1 MANAEHL
8 KILQQGVE
16 VWNEMWALNPQIR
29 PDLIK
34 ADLSGMNLEGVIL
47 NNAQLIQAD
56 LSGANLRDAKIND
69 ATLIHAKLENADFTG
84 AQLCR
89 TNFSYAK
96 IELLGANFNN
106 AMLFQSNFV
115 KASLR
120 NSNFNK
126 ADLVA
131 ALLVEADFE
140 GGSFIDADFNKAELN
155 KANFR
160 NANLSRARMRGADLG
175 EADFTEAILN
185 GVDFTK
191 ARLNKVNF
199 ASIQAI
205 GSDLSLASLVGTDF
219 TKANLE
225 RTRIY
230 GISAWDIKKDGLIQK
245 DLIVTPEGEPEITVD
260 DLEVAQFI
268 YLMLNNQNIRNVI
281 ETISSKAVLILGRFT
296 EERKKVLDALK
307 DELRL
312 RNYLPIV
319 FDFDKP
325 SHRDIDETVNLLAR
339 MSRFV
344 VADVTNAKSIPQ
356 ELKGFV
362 GENPSIPVVP
372 LILKGQSEYAMFDH
386 FRNYHWVLPLHEYAS
401 SDELLA
407 NIVSAII
414 APAEQKVEE
423 LRLKK

>member
-1 MANAEHL
+1 M
-8 KILQQGVE
+8 
-16 VWNEMWALNPQIR
+16 
-29 PDLIK
+29 
-34 ADLSGMNLEGVIL
+34 
-47 NNAQLIQAD
+47 
-56 LSGANLRDAKIND
+56 
-69 ATLIHAKLENADFTG
+69 
-84 AQLCR
+84 
-89 TNFSYAK
+89 
-96 IELLGANFNN
+96 
-106 AMLFQSNFV
+106 
-115 KASLR
+115 
-120 NSNFNK
+120 
-126 ADLVA
+126 
-131 ALLVEADFE
+131 
-140 GGSFIDADFNKAELN
+140 
-155 KANFR
+155 
-160 NANLSRARMRGADLG
+160 
-175 EADFTEAILN
+175 
-185 GVDFTK
+185 
-191 ARLNKVNF
+191 NKVNF

-245 DLIVTPEGEPEITVD
+245 DLIITPEGEPEITVD

-281 ETISSKAVLILGRFT
+281 DTITSKAVLILGRFT
-296 EERKKVLDALK
+296 EERKRVLDTLK

-325 SHRDIDETVNLLAR
+325 SRRDIDETVNLLAR

-344 VADVTNAKSIPQ
+344 VADVTDAKSIPQ

-362 GENPSIPVVP
+362 EGNAIPVVP

-401 SDELLA
+401 PDELLA
-407 NIVSAII
+407 NIVPAII

-423 LRLKK
+423 LRLKGRWAEH